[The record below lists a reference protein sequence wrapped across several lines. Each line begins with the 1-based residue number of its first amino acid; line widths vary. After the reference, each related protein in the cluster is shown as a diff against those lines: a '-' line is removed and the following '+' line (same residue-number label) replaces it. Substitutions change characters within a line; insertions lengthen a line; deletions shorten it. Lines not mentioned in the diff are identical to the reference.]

1 MALERPKLLDYLT
14 NNLGVEIADID
25 DETPLFSSG
34 LLDSFTMVDVIMFI
48 EQEGGIKLN
57 PTEVNL
63 DNLDSVSKILRFV
76 ESRDG

>member
-1 MALERPKLLDYLT
+1 MALERQKLVDYLN
-14 NNLGVEIADID
+14 NNLGVDIEELD

-48 EQEGGIKLN
+48 EREGGVKLN

-63 DNLDSVSKILRFV
+63 DNLDTVGRILHFV
-76 ESRDG
+76 NAHHS

>member
-1 MALERPKLLDYLT
+1 MALERTKLLDYLS

-63 DNLDSVSKILRFV
+63 DNLDSVGKILRFIG
-76 ESRDG
+76 SRDN

>member
-1 MALERPKLLDYLT
+1 MDYLT